1 MNSEQKFIVF
11 GPVDTL
17 KRLGPALIDEEKP
30 KYHYSF
36 SSKEPTIEIQI
47 AVFEEYQRQLNSSTA
62 LTVIFELSGKSL
74 KIEML
79 PTGGRMGFR
88 GSAIDDERPLNEK
101 VSDFIFDFAK
111 RFGLTVQELKIDTS
125 QENDS

>member
-11 GPVDTL
+11 GPLDTL
-17 KRLGPALIDEEKP
+17 KRLGLALVEEEKP
-30 KYHYSF
+30 KYKYLYSL
-36 SSKEPTIEIQI
+36 KEPSVNILV

-74 KIEML
+74 KIEIL

-88 GSAIDDERPLNEK
+88 GSSLGSERPLNEI
-101 VSDFIFDFAK
+101 VTDFIFDFSK
-111 RFGLTVQELKIDTS
+111 RFGLTVQELKIDS
-125 QENDS
+125 APESES